1 MEEFNKELIEEPMEV
16 VVENI
21 IEPAVSNK
29 NGLIGLAV
37 GLGVTVVAG
46 VGAWLLNKKGKFE
59 EAEVR
64 RLEKKGYVIQKPE
77 AKEEEPEKEAKK
89 IEIQ

>member
-1 MEEFNKELIEEPMEV
+1 MEEFNKGLIEEPMEV

-29 NGLIGLAV
+29 NGLVGLAI
-37 GLGVTVVAG
+37 GLGVAAVAG
-46 VGAWLLNKKGKFE
+46 AGAWLLNKKGKFE

-77 AKEEEPEKEAKK
+77 ANDEPVKETKK
-89 IEIQ
+89 